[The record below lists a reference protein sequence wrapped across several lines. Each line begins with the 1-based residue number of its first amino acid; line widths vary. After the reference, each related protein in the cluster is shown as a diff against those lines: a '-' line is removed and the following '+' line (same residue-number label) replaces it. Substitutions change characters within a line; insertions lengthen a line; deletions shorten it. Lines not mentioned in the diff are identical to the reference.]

1 MRAALDLLTRLWRR
15 AAAGDV
21 APLDALITS
30 GFIAV
35 DVEATG
41 PDPER
46 AEIIAIAAVTFAE
59 GRLGPSLVTLVK
71 PAAMVP
77 GLDAAV
83 AAAPPIAKVLP
94 RMDALCARRIV
105 VHHDA
110 AFDVA
115 ILARARGPRISM
127 APRLVLDTQRLARA
141 LGFEEAGLDALAER
155 LRVLDSGRPGVERTA
170 RMVGEILLALLPEL
184 RRQGVRTMRD
194 ALQLQR
200 RATATA

>member
-21 APLDALITS
+21 APLDALMTS

-46 AEIIAIAAVTFAE
+46 AEIIAMAAVTFAE
-59 GRLGPSLVTLVK
+59 GRLGPSLVTVVK

-83 AAAPPIAKVLP
+83 AAAPPIAKMLP

-155 LRVLDSGRPGVERTA
+155 LRVLDSGRPGVERNA
-170 RMVGEILLALLPEL
+170 RMAGEILLALLPEL
-184 RRQGVRTMRD
+184 RRQDVRTMRD

>member
-83 AAAPPIAKVLP
+83 AA
-94 RMDALCARRIV
+94 
-105 VHHDA
+105 
-110 AFDVA
+110 
-115 ILARARGPRISM
+115 S
-127 APRLVLDTQRLARA
+127 
-141 LGFEEAGLDALAER
+141 
-155 LRVLDSGRPGVERTA
+155 
-170 RMVGEILLALLPEL
+170 
-184 RRQGVRTMRD
+184 
-194 ALQLQR
+194 
-200 RATATA
+200 